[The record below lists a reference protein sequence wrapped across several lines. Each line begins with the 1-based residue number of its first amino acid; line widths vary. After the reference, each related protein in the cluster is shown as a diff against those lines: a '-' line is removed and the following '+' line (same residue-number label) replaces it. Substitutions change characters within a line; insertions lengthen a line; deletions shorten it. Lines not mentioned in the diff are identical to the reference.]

1 MIFSTYMEEC
11 RVMKSSYQSF
21 KNLGKTSKGKIF
33 VLIYK
38 KKKKKSS
45 LFFSTK
51 TGLKTGLL
59 MHWDCFLKFSGPDPT
74 WKNWWVS
81 LHYTRLLYHVFKPS
95 LLRRLF
101 NIRNKLLHHK
111 ILFQCTS
118 WNKLLTV
125 GPGLLPIMKDSVQCI
140 LNMQL
145 CSPFFK
151 ISKK

>member
-1 MIFSTYMEEC
+1 MPCYEILLSKFQ
-11 RVMKSSYQSF
+11 KSGQ
-21 KNLGKTSKGKIF
+21 NIKGQNICF
-33 VLIYK
+33 DLQK
-38 KKKKKSS
+38 KKKKKLSFFFNQNRFKNRS
-45 LFFSTK
+45 LDALRLFPQILRWK
-51 TGLKTGLL
+51 NLKN
-59 MHWDCFLKFSGPDPT
+59 